1 MDDVVIA
8 RTAAD
13 AAAARAVEQHHA
25 ELAGSLALRVEGLVA
40 AAAHRNEAV
49 ATRAQEDLVDWLRR
63 ELVPHALAEEE
74 AMYPHA
80 QALPEGRLLVDGMLA
95 EHAAITA
102 TVAELADAGDV
113 VRAAAAA
120 RALQALFEVH
130 LAKENDLVL
139 PLLLGAPGVSLSDVL
154 AGMHELLGGG
164 TAHHEHGDHE
174 HGDHEHGDHEHG
186 HHEHGHHED
195 GHEQAGQQGC
205 GGHSCSCGEVD
216 GPGLPELD
224 ARAVPHAIR
233 HATIFGALDAV
244 RPGSGLVLVA
254 PHDPLPLLAQIE
266 QRTPGM
272 FEVDYLERG
281 PEAWRLSFVRS
292 A

>member
-1 MDDVVIA
+1 
-8 RTAAD
+8 
-13 AAAARAVEQHHA
+13 
-25 ELAGSLALRVEGLVA
+25 
-40 AAAHRNEAV
+40 
-49 ATRAQEDLVDWLRR
+49 
-63 ELVPHALAEEE
+63 
-74 AMYPHA
+74 
-80 QALPEGRLLVDGMLA
+80 
-95 EHAAITA
+95 
-102 TVAELADAGDV
+102 
-113 VRAAAAA
+113 
-120 RALQALFEVH
+120 LFDVH

-154 AGMHELLGGG
+154 TGMHELLGHEAVHEA
-164 TAHHEHGDHE
+164 AHHEE
-174 HGDHEHGDHEHG
+174 
-186 HHEHGHHED
+186 
-195 GHEQAGQQGC
+195 AGQQGC
-205 GGHSCSCGEVD
+205 GGHTCTCGEVD

-244 RPGSGLVLVA
+244 QPGSGLVLVA